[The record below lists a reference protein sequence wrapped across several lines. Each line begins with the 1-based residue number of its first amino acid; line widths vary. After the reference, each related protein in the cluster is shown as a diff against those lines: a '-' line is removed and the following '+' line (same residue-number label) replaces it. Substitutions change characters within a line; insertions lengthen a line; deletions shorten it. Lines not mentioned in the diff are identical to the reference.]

1 MPHGTTTAFRSVT
14 KRLTAQTIL
23 SPNLE
28 ELNIK
33 LAILQREI
41 DLAKLPL
48 NTEEGPATRDMH
60 QDVQA
65 GCDLQ
70 STSSQIQSGNSAS
83 SKPTPCFLRVRK
95 ASPIQSVSSSQEEE
109 SLPSGEQNDTPYPH
123 EQIKA
128 IERAEANLSQ
138 LTFGG
143 SEGLTVKPASSREEL
158 LASEYEDG
166 DSI

>member
-1 MPHGTTTAFRSVT
+1 
-14 KRLTAQTIL
+14 
-23 SPNLE
+23 
-28 ELNIK
+28 
-33 LAILQREI
+33 
-41 DLAKLPL
+41 
-48 NTEEGPATRDMH
+48 MH